1 MIDFRYHIVSLISV
15 FIALAVGVILGAG
28 PLKESIGD
36 QLTGQVD
43 SLRADREQMRADLD
57 QLEKQYDQSRASN
70 YNLAT
75 QLSKDSLKDVAV
87 AVVELG
93 DRSERNKTD
102 VAQLVQSAGGNVV
115 AELSVNDSWFAGS
128 EKEVRAG
135 YAKSVSEILLE
146 LPQESLSDAD
156 YLTLALVRSLATSDA
171 GNVAVLD
178 PRSQNVIDLLV
189 AGELITVKTFTNT
202 PAQALIVINN
212 NEPGIG
218 EDLEKGDIEKNIEQ
232 RISFVKQGSAFY
244 AATVLSAQSVET
256 NSVIEA
262 VQTDGI
268 LAQEVTT
275 VAQIEEQFGQNFIA
289 LATRLA
295 LLGEVEHFA
304 LSQAVDD
311 NDLRN
316 LDNQYPLL
324 PSDDL
329 TISNDA
335 AQN

>member
-57 QLEKQYDQSRASN
+57 LLEKQYDQSRASN

-93 DRSERNKTD
+93 KRSERNKTD
-102 VAQLVQSAGGNVV
+102 VAQLVQSAGGIVV
-115 AELSVNDSWFAGS
+115 AELSVNESWFTSS
-128 EKEVRAG
+128 EKDIRN
-135 YAKSVSEILLE
+135 YANSVSEILPA
-146 LPQESLSDAD
+146 LPQELLSDAD
-156 YLTLALVRSLATSDA
+156 YLTLALVRSLATTEP
-171 GNVAVLD
+171 GNLQVLE
-178 PRSQNVIDLLV
+178 PQSQSVIDLLV
-189 AGELITVKTFTNT
+189 TGELITVKTFTNT

-212 NEPGIG
+212 DEPVIG
-218 EDLEKGDIEKNIEQ
+218 EDLEKGDIESSIEQ
-232 RISFVKQGSAFY
+232 RISFVRQGSSFY
-244 AATVLSAQSVET
+244 AATVLGSQSIEK
-256 NSVIEA
+256 NSVIEKI
-262 VQTDGI
+262 QTDGA
-268 LAQEVTT
+268 LAKEVTT
-275 VAQIEEQFGQNFIA
+275 VAQIEEQFGQNFIS

-311 NDLRN
+311 NDLSKI
-316 LDNQYPLL
+316 DNQYPLL
-324 PSDDL
+324 QTDDMAL
-329 TISNDA
+329 GDEES
-335 AQN
+335 QN